1 MKKIYIIIALISI
14 LVCSGCEEWL
24 DVQPTR
30 SLSPEVAIQDK
41 EGLMNGI
48 TGCYDAMQSASYYG
62 RTMFNM
68 GELASDNAYNG
79 GTIKEYGQFNNN
91 SILADNATIEGT
103 WSSIYTAINRANAIL
118 AEIDRLEDLSDE
130 EKDAFRAELYFLRA
144 LHYFNLLR
152 TYGDV
157 PAKFEATTDLTTINT
172 PLSSVS
178 EILSLINT
186 DLEFAEGKI
195 TGTSK
200 TRATN
205 WALLALQSKIALFS
219 GDYTAAIS
227 KATEVID
234 DGPFMM
240 EEAYENLF
248 LQEISDESIFEVDFT
263 ETDKN
268 RLAEYYLPN
277 QLTGRYEVAPEEGLI
292 SAFGAEDSARLNATI
307 KYVEGTPYA
316 GKYTDISLG
325 GDNVYVFRLAEM
337 YLIRAEANAMLGQN
351 LNAVQDDI
359 NEVRSRADLANTGA
373 GTYEELKLAIEEE
386 RRFEFAFEGHRWYDL
401 VRTGRAI
408 SVLPNIS
415 TADQYLFPIPLAE
428 TTANEAI
435 D

>member
-1 MKKIYIIIALISI
+1 MKKIYLVFAATSI
-14 LVCSGCEEWL
+14 LFFTGCEEWL
-24 DVQPTR
+24 DVQPTQ

-41 EGLMNGI
+41 EGLINGI

-62 RTMFNM
+62 RSMFNM
-68 GELASDNAYNG
+68 CELASDNAYNG

-103 WSSIYTAINRANAIL
+103 WSAIYRSINRVNAIL
-118 AEIDRLEDLSDE
+118 AEIDRLEDLSDT
-130 EKDAFRAELYFLRA
+130 EKDAFRAELYFLRG
-144 LHYFNLLR
+144 LHYFNLVR

-157 PAKFEATTDLTTINT
+157 PAKFEATTDLTTLNT

-178 EILSLINT
+178 DILATIGA

-195 TGTSK
+195 VGTSR

-205 WALLALQSKIALFS
+205 WAVIALQAKIGLFS
-219 GDYTAAIS
+219 GDYTTAIS
-227 KATEVID
+227 KTTQLID
-234 DGPFMM
+234 DGPF
-240 EEAYENLF
+240 ELEQIFSDLY
-248 LQEISDESIFEVDFT
+248 LQEVSGESIFEIDFT
-263 ETDKN
+263 ENDKN

-292 SAFGAEDSARLNATI
+292 NAFPAEDTARLNATI
-307 KYVEGTPYA
+307 HYVEGTPYA

-337 YLIRAEANAMLGQN
+337 YLIRAEANAMLEQN

-359 NEVRSRADLANTGA
+359 NMARSRVGLDNTTA

-408 SVLPNIS
+408 DVLPNITS
-415 TADQYLFPIPLAE
+415 AEQYLFPIPLAE
-428 TTANEAI
+428 TTSNEAI